1 MRHVIMR
8 QVITRHSRR
17 LIATLSFASLGLLAG
32 CAFAP
37 GSHMDY
43 RSETAPIDELVNV
56 EPITP
61 GLLASWHAEKVDP
74 SASNPAL
81 QEALADYEYRIGSG
95 DVLSIIV
102 YDHPELTN
110 PGGTERSAAEVGN
123 RVQADG
129 TFFYPY
135 IGRVT
140 AEGKTID
147 EIRQELTRRLA
158 SFITEPQ
165 IEVSVAAFNAKK
177 VYLSG
182 EVSEPKSLPITS
194 IPLTLVD
201 AISQVGSAN
210 PGADWH
216 AVYLNR
222 NGQQEQIS
230 LYALMRNGDMT
241 QNRLLQPGDILHV
254 PSAENQAVAVMGQ
267 VRLPGNISLGNERMS
282 LTDAL
287 ARSGGINETSA
298 SASGI
303 FVIRSNDPGSAK
315 LATVYQLD
323 VRNAAA
329 FTLGSRFALEPQD
342 VVYVTTAPV
351 ARWNRVISLLL
362 PSIRLPGA
370 TAESLTDARD
380 L

>member
-1 MRHVIMR
+1 MS
-8 QVITRHSRR
+8 QSPR
-17 LIATLSFASLGLLAG
+17 LLATLSFASLALLAG
-32 CAFAP
+32 CSLAP

-43 RSETAPIDELVNV
+43 RSETAPIDELVDV

-61 GLLASWHAEKVDP
+61 GLIASWQAAE
-74 SASNPAL
+74 PAQPVRNQQL
-81 QEALADYEYRIGSG
+81 QDQLTAYEYRVGPG

-110 PGGTERSAAEVGN
+110 PGGTDRSAAEVGN

-135 IGRVT
+135 IGRIT

-147 EIRQELTRRLA
+147 EIRHELTRRLA

-165 IEVSVAAFNAKK
+165 IEVNVAAFNSKK

-182 EVSEPKSLPITS
+182 EVSEPKTLAITS
-194 IPLTLVD
+194 VPLTLVD

-210 PGADWH
+210 PGANWH
-216 AVYLNR
+216 SVYLNR
-222 NGQQEQIS
+222 DGQQEQIS
-230 LYALMRNGDMT
+230 LYELMRNGDMS

-267 VRLPGNISLGNERMS
+267 VVRPGNLPLGNERMT

-287 ARSGGINETSA
+287 ARSGGINEISA
-298 SASGI
+298 EASGI
-303 FVIRSNDPGSAK
+303 FVIRGNEPGNNK

-342 VVYVTTAPV
+342 VIYVTTAPL
-351 ARWNRVISLLL
+351 ARWNRVISQLL

-370 TAESLTDARD
+370 TADSLTDARD

>member
-1 MRHVIMR
+1 MP
-8 QVITRHSRR
+8 HSTPIK
-17 LIATLSFASLGLLAG
+17 LLLAMATTALLAG
-32 CAFAP
+32 CSFAP
-37 GSHMDY
+37 GSHMEY
-43 RSETAPIDELVNV
+43 QTETAPIDELVDI

-61 GLLASWHAEKVDP
+61 GLIASWQAPDGGQPMSDELRSLIAE
-74 SASNPAL
+74 
-81 QEALADYEYRIGSG
+81 YEYRVGPG

-135 IGRVT
+135 IGRVK
-140 AEGKTID
+140 AEGKTIG
-147 EIRQELTRRLA
+147 EIRTELTQRLA
-158 SFITEPQ
+158 SYVTEPQ
-165 IEVSVAAFNAKK
+165 VEVNVATFNAKK

-182 EVSEPKSLPITS
+182 EVSEPRTLPITS
-194 IPLTLVD
+194 VPLTLVD

-210 PGADWH
+210 PDADWH

-222 NGQQEQIS
+222 NGRQERIS
-230 LYALMRNGDMT
+230 LFDLMRNGDMT

-267 VRLPGNISLGNERMS
+267 VNRPGSIPLGNERMT
-282 LTDAL
+282 LTDAIS
-287 ARSGGINETSA
+287 RSGGIDERSA
-298 SASGI
+298 DPSGV
-303 FVIRSNDPGSAK
+303 FVIRGQEQGNK

-323 VRNAAA
+323 IRNAAS
-329 FTLGSRFALEPQD
+329 FTLGNRFTLQPQD
-342 VVYVTTAPV
+342 VVYVTTAPI

-362 PSIRLPGA
+362 PSISLPG
-370 TAESLTDARD
+370 TAASTVDDVRD
-380 L
+380 VNN

>member
-1 MRHVIMR
+1 MRH
-8 QVITRHSRR
+8 HR
-17 LIATLSFASLGLLAG
+17 LNRLRLAGLGLAALGLLAG
-32 CAFAP
+32 CSLAP

-43 RSETAPIDELVNV
+43 QTETAPIDELVDI

-61 GLLASWHAEKVDP
+61 GLIASWQTAAGGQPMSAELK
-74 SASNPAL
+74 AQL
-81 QEALADYEYRIGSG
+81 EAYEYRVGPG

-135 IGRVT
+135 IGRVQ
-140 AEGKTID
+140 AEGKTIG
-147 EIRQELTRRLA
+147 EIRSELSRRLA
-158 SFITEPQ
+158 AYITQPQ
-165 IEVSVAAFNAKK
+165 VEVSVAAFNAKK

-182 EVSEPKSLPITS
+182 EVSEPKTLPITS
-194 IPLTLVD
+194 VPLTLVD

-210 PGADWH
+210 PGANWH

-222 NGQQEQIS
+222 NGQQQRIS
-230 LYALMRNGDMT
+230 LFELMRNGDMT

-267 VRLPGNISLGNERMS
+267 VNRPGSIPLGNERMT
-282 LTDAL
+282 LTDAIS
-287 ARSGGINETSA
+287 RSGGIDERSA
-298 SASGI
+298 NPSGI
-303 FVIRSNDPGSAK
+303 FVIRGQEQGDK

-323 VRNAAA
+323 VRNAAS
-329 FTLGSRFALEPQD
+329 FTLGNRFTLEPQD
-342 VVYVTTAPV
+342 VIYVTTAPI

-362 PSIRLPGA
+362 PSISLPGVA
-370 TAESLTDARD
+370 AETVNDVDDARN
-380 L
+380 

>member
-1 MRHVIMR
+1 M
-8 QVITRHSRR
+8 THSTSTKL
-17 LIATLSFASLGLLAG
+17 LIALATTALLAG
-32 CAFAP
+32 CSFAP

-43 RSETAPIDELVNV
+43 QTETAPIDDLVDI

-61 GLLASWHAEKVDP
+61 GLLAAWQEGDPAVPISDEFQAE
-74 SASNPAL
+74 L
-81 QEALADYEYRIGSG
+81 EAYEYRVGPG

-129 TFFYPY
+129 TFYYPY
-135 IGRVT
+135 IGRVS

-147 EIRQELTRRLA
+147 EVRSELTRRLA
-158 SFITEPQ
+158 AYITEPQ
-165 IEVSVAAFNAKK
+165 VEVSVAAFNSKK

-182 EVSEPKSLPITS
+182 EVSEPKTLPITS
-194 IPLTLVD
+194 VPLTLVD

-210 PGADWH
+210 PGANWH
-216 AVYLNR
+216 SIFLNR
-222 NGQQEQIS
+222 NGQQQRIS
-230 LYALMRNGDMT
+230 LYELMRNGDMS

-267 VRLPGNISLGNERMS
+267 VNGPGRLPLGNERMS
-282 LTDAL
+282 LMDVIAQ
-287 ARSGGINETSA
+287 SGGIDERSA
-298 SASGI
+298 DASGI
-303 FVIRSNDPGSAK
+303 FVIRGKEQGDK

-323 VRNAAA
+323 VSNAAS
-329 FTLGSRFALEPQD
+329 FTLASRFTMQPQD
-342 VVYVTTAPV
+342 VVYVTTAPI

-362 PSIRLPGA
+362 PSISLPGT
-370 TAESLTDARD
+370 TAGSIDDVRD
-380 L
+380 FND